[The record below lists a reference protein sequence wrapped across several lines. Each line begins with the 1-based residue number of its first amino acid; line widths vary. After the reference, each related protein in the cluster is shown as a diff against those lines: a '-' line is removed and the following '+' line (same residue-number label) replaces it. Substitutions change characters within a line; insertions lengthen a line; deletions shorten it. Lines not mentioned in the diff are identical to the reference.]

1 MDLHRGYQRPKI
13 ITIDDDKDLSDH
25 IKFRLWLARNL
36 ALMRHKEKWA

>member
-25 IKFRLWLARNL
+25 IKFRLWLARHI
-36 ALMRHKEKWA
+36 ALMKYKEKWA